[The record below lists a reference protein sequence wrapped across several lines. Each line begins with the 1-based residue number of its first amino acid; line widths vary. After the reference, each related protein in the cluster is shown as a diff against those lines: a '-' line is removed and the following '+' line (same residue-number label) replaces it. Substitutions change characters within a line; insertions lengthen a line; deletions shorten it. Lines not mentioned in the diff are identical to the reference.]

1 MISAEGA
8 TSWRNTMQGKK
19 VDKREKA
26 ATPNKAPAGS
36 VQEEGRAGRKKHE
49 GAVEIIPRH
58 SVYLRRQLPPV
69 VDDGKTLTP
78 ELVEEIA
85 RLDGRLKSIAARV
98 MAATAGEKSDFESYL
113 KEIRDNLSR
122 IIKIDPARYET
133 PLGDELENA
142 IVKIYTMLGR

>member
-1 MISAEGA
+1 
-8 TSWRNTMQGKK
+8 MQGKK
-19 VDKREKA
+19 VDKRDKA
-26 ATPNKAPAGS
+26 AKPNRNPVGP
-36 VQEEGRAGRKKHE
+36 VQEEGREGRKKHE

-78 ELVEEIA
+78 ELKEEVA
-85 RLDGRLKSIAARV
+85 KLDERLQSIAARV
-98 MAATAGEKSDFESYL
+98 MAATAGQKSDFESYL

-122 IIKIDPARYET
+122 IIKIDPTRYET